1 MTLEEYIAQRTA
13 TVRNKYANDFIK
25 HGRQLFEQFK
35 EPIAQHILDTSP
47 DEVDGIEKI
56 GLFLRINET
65 TAYNIDPAT
74 VMVLKAELLSILHT
88 SDLDTISTEHVHIYK
103 DDQAQE
109 YVVALIAPKN
119 DYYNLREPI
128 YDVWFIQVAH
138 SNGQTHLVINANNM
152 DVMFASMA
160 LILPT
165 ALPIHW
171 NECQQQDVEDL
182 TLDV

>member
-1 MTLEEYIAQRTA
+1 M
-13 TVRNKYANDFIK
+13 
-25 HGRQLFEQFK
+25 
-35 EPIAQHILDTSP
+35 
-47 DEVDGIEKI
+47 
-56 GLFLRINET
+56 RINET

-128 YDVWFIQVAH
+128 YDV
-138 SNGQTHLVINANNM
+138 
-152 DVMFASMA
+152 
-160 LILPT
+160 
-165 ALPIHW
+165 
-171 NECQQQDVEDL
+171 
-182 TLDV
+182 